1 MPVFSDA
8 QIEQIKSRLT
18 ISEVISPYVRLTR
31 KGDRFWGLC
40 PFHHEKTASFT
51 VKDDLGFYKCFGC
64 GKGGGMFDFIMEI
77 EHVTFPEAVEMLA
90 KKAGVELKAETEYDR
105 KENQRK
111 KTLQDLYNRI
121 AQSYHLILTTKPYA
135 EEARAYM
142 KKRAIS
148 DETCEKFLLGY
159 APENS
164 SNLYPTLKQNGFSD
178 DLLKNSGLFAKGSD
192 DFYPFFRNRFMFPI
206 RTWQGNVVAFSGRD
220 MTGEDRAKYKNSP
233 ETELYSKRNVL
244 FGLYESLPMLKQK
257 GEVILCEGNFDVIS
271 LHQAGLSNAVAPLG
285 TSFTEEQAKLLKRWV
300 SKAYI
305 LFDSDSAGQNATAKA
320 LMILQKN
327 DIECGVIRLT
337 GAKDASQMLEEQG
350 AQALINSCNNIIT
363 GFSYLVHSAK
373 KKYDL
378 RQPKSKTS
386 VFKEVIPFLDATSSE
401 IERQGY
407 IKYLSEELGVSE
419 EQIIGDYV
427 RQKNREPVK
436 VEERPVSKSRNLLN
450 ISRDLNAM
458 LLLIN
463 NRSEFEKFRKAVRI
477 NLLNDKEAQSLYAV
491 LENAAREE
499 ITDTDLI
506 LQMIE
511 DPDLKNLVVQSF
523 DSSLYRVANPDEA
536 VKEAINVVLMEEL
549 LEKRRRI
556 QGMVNSASVEGIS
569 NDQLLELMET
579 LRDLDNEIIAL
590 RNI

>member
-40 PFHHEKTASFT
+40 PFHHEKTPSFT
-51 VKDDLGFYKCFGC
+51 VKDDGGFYKCFGC
-64 GKGGGMFDFIMEI
+64 GKGGGMFDFVMEI
-77 EHVTFPEAVEMLA
+77 EHITFPEAVEQLA
-90 KKAGVELKAETEYDR
+90 KKAGVELKAETDYDR
-105 KENQRK
+105 QLNNRK
-111 KTLQDLYNRI
+111 KTLQELYNRI
-121 AQSYHLILTTKPYA
+121 AQSYHLILMTKPYA

-142 KKRAIS
+142 KKRGIT
-148 DETCEKFLLGY
+148 EQTCENFKLGY
-159 APENS
+159 APDNTT
-164 SNLYPTLKQNGFSD
+164 NLYSTLKQNGFSD
-178 DLLKNSGLFAKGSD
+178 DLLKNSGLFTKGSD
-192 DFYPFFRNRFMFPI
+192 DFYPFFRNRFLFPI

-220 MTGEDRAKYKNSP
+220 MSGQDRAKYKNSP
-233 ETELYSKRNVL
+233 DTELYSKRNVL
-244 FGLYESLPMLKQK
+244 FGLYESLPMLKK
-257 GEVILCEGNFDVIS
+257 NGEVILCEGNFDVIS
-271 LHQAGLSNAVAPLG
+271 LHQAGLAYAVAPLG

-305 LFDSDSAGQNATAKA
+305 LFDSDDAGQNATSKA
-320 LMILQKN
+320 LMICQKN

-386 VFKEVIPFLDATSSE
+386 VFKEVMPFLDATSSE

-419 EQIIGDYV
+419 EQIIGDYA
-427 RQKNREPVK
+427 RQKNREPEK
-436 VEERPVSKSRNLLN
+436 IEDRPVSKSRNLLN

-463 NRSEFEKFRKAVRI
+463 NRSEFERFRKAVRI

-491 LENAAREE
+491 LENASREE
-499 ITDTDLI
+499 INDTDLI
-506 LQMIE
+506 LQMIQ
-511 DPDLKNLVVQSF
+511 DQDLKNLVVQSF
-523 DSSLYRVANPDEA
+523 DSSLYKVSNPEEA
-536 VKEAINVVLMEEL
+536 VKEAINAVLLEEL

-569 NDQLLELMET
+569 DDQLIVLMET

-590 RNI
+590 QNG